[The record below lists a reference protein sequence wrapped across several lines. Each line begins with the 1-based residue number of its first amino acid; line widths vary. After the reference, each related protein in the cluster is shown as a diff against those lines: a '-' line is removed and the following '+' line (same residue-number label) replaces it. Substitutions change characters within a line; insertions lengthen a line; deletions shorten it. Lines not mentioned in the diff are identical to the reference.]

1 MNKLSPR
8 TNASG
13 NRRSI
18 DVACATSAVAAAPVA
33 DVSSVTGTAPV
44 ADVSSVTGTA
54 AVAAAPVAD
63 VSSVTG
69 TAAVAAAPVADVS
82 SVTGTAA
89 VAADDLGV
97 FGHVDVAVDSAVRC
111 RFGVVWIFVLEVASR
126 FRLPVGLSAAGS
138 SSGVAP
144 GSFII

>member
-1 MNKLSPR
+1 MDKLSPR

-54 AVAAAPVAD
+54 AVAA
-63 VSSVTG
+63 
-69 TAAVAAAPVADVS
+69 
-82 SVTGTAA
+82 
-89 VAADDLGV
+89 DDLGV
-97 FGHVDVAVDSAVRC
+97 FGHVDVAVDSAVR
-111 RFGVVWIFVLEVASR
+111 
-126 FRLPVGLSAAGS
+126 
-138 SSGVAP
+138 
-144 GSFII
+144 